1 MYQDDAPLDCLSCI
15 HEPHGFYFRLGSLS
29 LGHLINRA
37 WQQPFLCTDINSF
50 SFFLTHTLSCKHSYV
65 MRHLFHSKDHKQ
77 QQSLRLQ
84 KELQKEEETLW
95 KIEQEK
101 RKLQEELDM
110 KMAKKLQ
117 EEMEQ
122 REQNP
127 QRQEQQQQPELTDE
141 EVARRLQEELNR
153 GQSPTH
159 DSSPSPVA
167 APATPAPVPPA
178 PLETRSNQELSD
190 EQYARMLQEQFEAE
204 ERQAQGQH
212 ASPSPALPPRT
223 VSSTPSSSS
232 VAPPPLPS
240 KPVAYNHCKL
250 ISWNKAYQSFN
261 HAYSN
266 QFFGIFSITSIMDTS
281 REQ

>member
-1 MYQDDAPLDCLSCI
+1 
-15 HEPHGFYFRLGSLS
+15 
-29 LGHLINRA
+29 
-37 WQQPFLCTDINSF
+37 
-50 SFFLTHTLSCKHSYV
+50 

-117 EEMEQ
+117 EEMEH
-122 REQNP
+122 REQDP

-159 DSSPSPVA
+159 DASPSPSPAPAPA
-167 APATPAPVPPA
+167 APPPPV
-178 PLETRSNQELSD
+178 ETRSNQELSD

-204 ERQAQGQH
+204 ERQAQEQRG
-212 ASPSPALPPRT
+212 SRSSPALPPRT
-223 VSSTPSSSS
+223 LSSDNTTPSSS

-240 KPVAYNHCKL
+240 KPVAYNHCK
-250 ISWNKAYQSFN
+250 SF
-261 HAYSN
+261 
-266 QFFGIFSITSIMDTS
+266 IMEKGKT
-281 REQ
+281 RI